1 MKIQRLSVLL
11 TTSLCFAAISLPG
24 ASFCATQNQHWA
36 LPSLEIIQSQKLLLN
51 IKHDAKSLELALNT
65 TQFYAMLSDILVSE
79 SLSPLPKNIQKEKTL
94 TRQEAAVNIYKILN
108 PSLIKNNDKMLLWIQ
123 SEKIMSGYPNGDF
136 KPTGSVTVAQG
147 VVMMRNVK
155 TYLSELSI
163 VKDNPNN
170 PPADVALPKS
180 NVAASSKLNASNT
193 IDLTLSWGEKPTG
206 GYSITI
212 DQFKIIDKDL
222 HVYYKLKS
230 PKPDDMT
237 TQALTYPKATIT
249 LDMTLDE
256 FKKLTLV
263 LDESK

>member
-11 TTSLCFAAISLPG
+11 TTSLCIAAISLPG

-36 LPSLEIIQSQKLLLN
+36 LASLEIIQSQKLLLN
-51 IKHDAKSLELALNT
+51 IRSDAKSLNQTLNT
-65 TQFYAMLSDILVSE
+65 NQFHTMLSDILVSE
-79 SLSPLPKNIQKEKTL
+79 ALAPLPKNTQKETPL
-94 TRQEAAVNIYKILN
+94 TRQEAAINIYKVLN
-108 PSLIKNNDKMLLWIQ
+108 PSLIKNNDDMLLWIQ

-155 TYLSELSI
+155 TYLSELST

-170 PPADVALPKS
+170 PPADVTLPKS
-180 NVAASSKLNASNT
+180 TIASSYVINT
-193 IDLTLSWGEKPTG
+193 ANKVDLTLSWDEKPTG

-212 DQFKIIDKDL
+212 DQYKIIDKEL

-230 PKPDDMT
+230 PKPEDMT
-237 TQALTYPKATIT
+237 TQALTYPKTTIT
-249 LDMTLDE
+249 LAMTLDE

-263 LDESK
+263 LHENK